1 MQRIPSAVGITA
13 MALTLALPLHG
24 ASTGTTQLHMPQGSG
39 SGTAFGDYVSDANGL
54 DTSYHYYVEVPSG
67 LSRMVVDIFDADV
80 GLGGTAEATAG
91 RDRDRG
97 TFNTSATYSVFNPNG
112 AQRNTQFTTGD
123 ATGPV
128 GSDNAWL
135 TLFDTT
141 GDTVRDN
148 FTTAAYTNN
157 DGLMSWSTNWI
168 ETNDDN
174 NAGNGQ
180 IRITGGELR
189 IGDNGGAVSTIE
201 REANL
206 SGFTTA
212 TFSFDFRTTGVDA
225 GDQMRV
231 EVSSNG
237 GTSWTTLETFTGPFA
252 ASSRS
257 YNITSSIAT
266 NTRIRF
272 IEVTGY
278 GTNDFF
284 FVDNLQ
290 IKDSAIKAGH
300 WEVRVDQSSAVTAGD
315 SINAIGIRAHDG
327 TSGAGGTE
335 LNVYAENQV
344 QLGANPPASGTNSR
358 TYTLYPWITSGCSAS
373 KNDFDYDSTSGN
385 VGSMTYTS
393 RTGAFAQSYASAALS
408 GNNAWRSDSWSGWT
422 SDQLAGDYGI
432 WTAAAT
438 VTSYLVAGTPN
449 GNYAQLYL
457 GNYQAAANP
466 PAANPVAN
474 SFRIYLPTDAGSAPS
489 KPYVDQTLTFT
500 GCGGLSGPNPPVVGQ
515 TSCYTVT
522 VRVVNPAAQA
532 ITFSA
537 SNLVTANLPGSGAV
551 YAGIAQVSQGTVT
564 AQPAVGG
571 TGNITWNPGTVAAG
585 TTALLAYR
593 VKVTPTTAGQRIPV
607 TATPASGNGTR
618 AQYVDETGNT
628 TQARATY
635 LFGPLCELA
644 TTVGVIT
651 EAVVSEVHAWR
662 GDGGGVRVEWRTASE
677 TGTSGFY
684 LHRWDKA
691 ARRWVRVND
700 SLLAALQSA
709 PQGGIYRFLD
719 EGASPFEP
727 QVYLLEEVEAGGGRR
742 TYGPY
747 AVAVDWRRP
756 EESERR
762 DGGAAYERTA
772 WATPGRGRGEA
783 SKAARAGAGSP
794 AGEHLTIRENG
805 LYYLRTADV
814 ATWLGMA
821 QGATEKLIAKGGID
835 LSRGGQPVAWMP
847 DLDRQSKRAQGL
859 FFYGEALDS
868 VYATGSVYHLQRASG
883 GSGLLMQVQP
893 AAAAAG
899 TGDGAFPARVHF
911 EQDAFAATILGLD
924 PESDYWFWDFLQADD
939 PTYGHRSFTADAPA
953 LAPGAASLTVNLQG
967 ATDSG
972 VAGEHHVLVALN
984 GTPLGETSWQGI
996 TAHSASFDVPPG
1008 VLLASGNQVQLTAQ
1022 IGNGAPYSILYVDS
1036 FDLSYRR
1043 FLRAAGDAL
1052 AFSAENAQGLAVTGF
1067 SAPAVRLLDVSDPL
1081 RPRWLDATAQADPAA
1096 PATYRLGFV
1105 PQTGARYLAAAPA
1118 AFKSPAALRPWSA
1131 PSLLSSGNRADYLV
1145 LAPAALLG
1153 AAERLAGLRQ
1163 SRGLTPLVVS
1173 LDQVFDEFGAGVPNP
1188 HVLQAFLAYA
1198 WKHWSL
1204 PPRYVVLAGA
1214 GTLDYRNLM
1223 GYGDCL
1229 VPPLLVQSTGG
1240 LFPSD
1245 NGLADVDG
1253 DGVPEMAVGRIP
1265 VLDAAGL
1272 DAYTAKVAAAE
1283 AGGTPEWA
1291 RNAIFLSDNDDGN
1304 TNFSADSDR
1313 VSSQVGAAYTA
1324 QPIALR
1330 STPLAA
1336 ARDQLLS
1343 GLGQGASLVNY
1354 MGHGGLDR
1362 LSAGGLLTT
1371 ADAAGLKN
1379 FDRLPLVTAMT
1390 CTISRFTVPGIPSLG
1405 EVLVTNGAG
1414 GAAAVWAPSGLADN
1428 AASRL
1433 LAELFYQTSSDPG
1446 DPPLGDRI
1454 LRAFG
1459 ELHGL
1464 GGDGSLLHL
1473 YNLLGDPALRLRHAP
1488 APPAGGG
1495 TSGE

>member
-1 MQRIPSAVGITA
+1 MQRFPSAVGITA
-13 MALTLALPLHG
+13 MALALALPLHG
-24 ASTGTTQLHMPQGSG
+24 ASTSTQIHMPQGN
-39 SGTAFGDYVSDANGL
+39 TATTQNGDYVTATTGSGGMGA
-54 DTSYHYYVEVPSG
+54 SYHYFIEVPAGLTQLVVEV
-67 LSRMVVDIFDADV
+67 FDADV
-80 GLGGTAEATAG
+80 GRGAAADETGG
-91 RDRDRG
+91 RDRSRTG
-97 TFNTSATYSVFNPNG
+97 TYATSTTYTLFRPDGTTAATVNCSAT
-112 AQRNTQFTTGD
+112 TCT
-123 ATGPV
+123 
-128 GSDNAWL
+128 DNAWNSIL
-135 TLFDTT
+135 
-141 GDTVRDN
+141 N
-148 FTTAAYTNN
+148 SSTAQN
-157 DGLMSWSTNWI
+157 
-168 ETNDDN
+168 
-174 NAGNGQ
+174 
-180 IRITGGELR
+180 
-189 IGDNGGAVSTIE
+189 
-201 REANL
+201 
-206 SGFTTA
+206 TA
-212 TFSFDFRTTGVDA
+212 
-225 GDQMRV
+225 
-231 EVSSNG
+231 
-237 GTSWTTLETFTGPFA
+237 
-252 ASSRS
+252 
-257 YNITSSIAT
+257 
-266 NTRIRF
+266 
-272 IEVTGY
+272 
-278 GTNDFF
+278 
-284 FVDNLQ
+284 
-290 IKDSAIKAGH
+290 AGH
-300 WEVRVDQSSAVTAGD
+300 WELQVAMAAGSD
-315 SINAIGIRAHDG
+315 INGIGIRANDG
-327 TSGAGGTE
+327 TVGAGGTE
-335 LNVYAENQV
+335 LNVYYDSIV
-344 QLGANPPASGTNSR
+344 SFGVHPPASGTTSSN
-358 TYTLYPWITSGCSAS
+358 YKVYPYITSGCTAS
-373 KNDFDYDSTSGN
+373 ENDFDYDSNSGT
-385 VGSMTYTS
+385 VGSHKFTS
-393 RTGAFAQSYASAALS
+393 RSGATQTIPSTSLS
-408 GNNAWRSDSWSGWT
+408 QNNVWARNTINSWT
-422 SDQLAGDYGI
+422 SDQVAGDYGI
-432 WTAAAT
+432 WTQET
-438 VTSYLVAGTPN
+438 TITSYLVGGTPN
-449 GNYAQLYL
+449 GNYTDIYMS
-457 GNYQAAANP
+457 NYQAAANP
-466 PAANPVAN
+466 PATNPVAN
-474 SFRIYLPTDAGSAPS
+474 AFRTYIANDAGSAPS
-489 KPYVDQTLTFT
+489 KPYVDQTLTFG
-500 GCGGLSGPNPPVVGQ
+500 GCGAGNNGPNPPVVGQ
-515 TSCYTVT
+515 TSCFTVT
-522 VRVVNPAAQA
+522 VRVTNPAAQA

-537 SNLVTANLPGSGAV
+537 AHLVTANIPGSGAV
-551 YAGIAQVSQGTVT
+551 YNGNAQVSQGSVT

-585 TTALLAYR
+585 TTALLSYR
-593 VKVTPTTAGQRIPV
+593 VKVTPTTAGQRILV
-607 TATPASGNGTR
+607 TATPVSGNGTR

-628 TQARATY
+628 TQTRATY

-644 TTVGVIT
+644 TTVNVIT
-651 EAVVSEVHAWR
+651 EAVVSGVHAWR
-662 GDGGGVRVEWRTASE
+662 GENGGVRVEWRTASE

-727 QVYLLEEVEAGGGRR
+727 QVYRLEEVEAGGGRR

-772 WATPGRGRGEA
+772 WPTPGRGRAENPEDPA
-783 SKAARAGAGSP
+783 RSKAAHAGTGSP

-805 LYYLRTADV
+805 LYYLRASDI

-835 LSRGGQPVAWMP
+835 LSRSGQPVAWMP

-868 VYATGSVYHLQRASG
+868 VYATGSVYHLQQ

-899 TGDGAFPARVHF
+899 TGDGAFPARLHF

-924 PESDYWFWDFLQADD
+924 PESDYWFWDFLQAGD

-1022 IGNGAPYSILYVDS
+1022 IGPGAPYSILYLDS

-1043 FLRAAGDAL
+1043 SLRAAGDAL
-1052 AFSAENAQGLAVTGF
+1052 AFTAENAQGLAVAGF

-1081 RPRWLDATAQADPAA
+1081 RPRWLNATAQADPAA

-1105 PQTGARYLAAAPA
+1105 PQAGARYLAAAPA
-1118 AFKSPAALRPWSA
+1118 ALKSPAALRPWSA

-1153 AAERLAGLRQ
+1153 AAERLADLRQ

-1173 LDQVFDEFGAGVPNP
+1173 LDQVFDELGSGVPNP
-1188 HVLQAFLAYA
+1188 HAIQAFLSFA
-1198 WKHWSL
+1198 WRHWSL

-1265 VLDAAGL
+1265 VLNEAGL

-1283 AGGTPEWA
+1283 AGGTPDWA

-1313 VSSQVGAAYTA
+1313 VAGQVGAAYTP

-1330 STPLAA
+1330 STPLAT

-1343 GLGQGASLVNY
+1343 GLAQGASLVNY

-1379 FDRLPLVTAMT
+1379 FDRLPVVTAMT

-1433 LAELFYQTSSDPG
+1433 LAELFYQTGSDPG

-1488 APPAGGG
+1488 APPTGGG
-1495 TSGE
+1495 TVGE